1 MQWSGIIEDP
11 ERIYLITMERN
22 TISKVFE
29 YPVLP
34 LDGKIA
40 FPDIS
45 ISLELLRRSE
55 IKAFE
60 EAYRKGSKILLLPQK
75 DPYEE
80 NPGADGFHSI
90 GTVAKVAQL
99 IRKSDNKVRILFN
112 SLQCAEVVNIF
123 SDESGGFWK
132 ANCKLRR
139 RHRMDPADTKAYL
152 DEAREY
158 ISTYIDHM
166 KHISKASSGFAEE
179 IDQIDDVQQMAEF
192 LAANL
197 LETYDEKLSIY
208 LERNPKEKLSKVLS
222 YLLVYIEAF
231 EIRKRVHD
239 KVKARADRNQKEYYL
254 NEQLRAIHE
263 ELGDDGESE
272 TEEYKKQIMASAM
285 PDDAKARLVKE
296 AGKLAKMPMNSA
308 EYNVICN
315 YIEACL
321 ELPWGV
327 TDEDRIDLPL
337 AEKILDR
344 DHYGLEKVKERIVE
358 YLAVRKLTPNVK
370 NQIICLVGP
379 PGTGK
384 TSIVRSVAEAM
395 GRRYVRVSLGG
406 VRDEADIRGHRKTY
420 IGSMP
425 GRILDGIRRAET
437 KNPVMLLDEIDKLTR
452 DSHGDPASALMEVLD
467 SEQNKE
473 FRDHFI
479 EFPFDLSEVM
489 FIATANSLD
498 TVPRPLLDRMEVIEL
513 KSYSTEEKLSIAKKH
528 LIPKQLKRH
537 GLDSSKLKFSSAA
550 IKTIINSYTREA
562 GVRNLEREI
571 ASVCRKAAKKLV
583 GAEVAAISITPKNIS
598 EFLGSQ
604 KIMPETVS
612 ATNEVGV
619 VNGLAYT
626 ELGGALLKVE
636 VASMPGTGKVE
647 LTGSLGDVMKESA
660 KAAVTYIRSHCG
672 EWNIESDFY
681 TKKDI
686 HIHFPE
692 GAVPKDGPSA
702 GVTMVS
708 ALVSEL
714 SGRAVKSSVAM
725 TGEVTLKGK
734 VLAIGGLKEKTMAAY
749 NAGVKTVLL
758 PKENL
763 KDLDD
768 IDKTVRASLEFI
780 PCSTV
785 ADVLRNA
792 IV

>member
-1 MQWSGIIEDP
+1 MKPFP
-11 ERIYLITMERN
+11 ERIYRIDMEHN
-22 TISKVFE
+22 TISKIFE

-40 FPDIS
+40 FPEIS
-45 ISLELLRRSE
+45 ISLELIRKSE

-75 DPYEE
+75 DPPEE
-80 NPGADGFHSI
+80 NPSADGFHGI
-90 GTVAKVAQL
+90 GTLAKVAQL
-99 IRKSDNKVRILFN
+99 IRKADSKVRVLFS
-112 SLQCAEVVNIF
+112 SLQCAEVINVF
-123 SDESGGFWK
+123 GDETGSFWK
-132 ANCKLRR
+132 ASCKLKK
-139 RHRMDPADTKAYL
+139 RHRMDPADTKACL

-158 ISTYIDHM
+158 VVTYLDHM
-166 KHISKASSGFAEE
+166 KLISKVSSGFSEE
-179 IDQIDDVQQMAEF
+179 IDQIDDIQQMADF

-197 LETYDEKLSIY
+197 LETYDEKLNIY
-208 LERNPKEKLSKVLS
+208 LEKNPKEKLAKVLS
-222 YLLVYIEAF
+222 YLCVYIEAF

-263 ELGDDGESE
+263 ELGDDGDSE
-272 TEEYKKQIMASAM
+272 TDAYKKQIEASSM
-285 PDDAKARLVKE
+285 PDDAKARLTKE

-327 TDEDRIDLPL
+327 TDKDRIDLEL
-337 AEKILDR
+337 AQKILDK

-384 TSIVRSVAEAM
+384 TSIVRSVAEVM

-425 GRILDGIRRAET
+425 GRIIDGIRRAET
-437 KNPVMLLDEIDKLTR
+437 KNPVMLFDEIDKLTR

-489 FIATANSLD
+489 FIATANNLD
-498 TVPRPLLDRMEVIEL
+498 TVPRPLLDRMEIIEL
-513 KSYSTEEKLSIAKKH
+513 KSYSTDEKIAIAKKH
-528 LIPKQLKRH
+528 LIPKQMKRH
-537 GLDSSKLKFSSAA
+537 GLDKNKLKFSAQA
-550 IKTIINSYTREA
+550 VQEIINSYTREA

-571 ASVCRKAAKKLV
+571 ASVCRKVAKRLAL
-583 GAEVAAISITPKNIS
+583 AETESINVS
-598 EFLGSQ
+598 QRNLAEFLGSP

-612 ATNEVGV
+612 NVNEVGV

-660 KAAVTYIRSHCG
+660 KAAVSYIRSHCG

-681 TKKDI
+681 TKRDI

-749 NAGVKTVLL
+749 NAGVRTVLL
-758 PKENL
+758 PKDNL

-768 IDKTVRASLEFI
+768 IDKNVRASLEFI
-780 PCSTV
+780 PCTTV
-785 ADVLRNA
+785 AEVLRNA